1 MIEELAQEHQRELAA
16 AGTLVDLEELTCQIG
31 DEFARQLCERELANR
46 GRQISEA
53 EQYECPECGLLCPR
67 GQPEPVVLQGIRGE
81 VGFNQPGYYCRHCR
95 RSFFPSGRPVG
106 VFGAEHGYP
115 QGLAEDGLGGQQSW
129 RVRDGRRSDA

>member
-1 MIEELAQEHQRELAA
+1 MECHIRSRISEMIEELAQEHQRELAA

-46 GRQISEA
+46 GRQIAEA

-67 GQPEPVVLQGIRGE
+67 GQPEPVVLQGIRGKSALISR
-81 VGFNQPGYYCRHCR
+81 VIIAGTVAGL
-95 RSFFPSGRPVG
+95 FFPLAAGW

-115 QGLAEDGLGGQQSW
+115 QGFTEDGLGGQQS
-129 RVRDGRRSDA
+129 